1 MAKRER
7 MLWKLAGEEKVNRGY
22 ETVSALFI
30 ESYVKRGRGSRALR
44 RSDGKLYAL
53 LLCLISL

>member
-30 ESYVKRGRGSRALR
+30 ESYVKRGRGSQA
-44 RSDGKLYAL
+44 GKLYAV

>member
-44 RSDGKLYAL
+44 RSDG
-53 LLCLISL
+53 